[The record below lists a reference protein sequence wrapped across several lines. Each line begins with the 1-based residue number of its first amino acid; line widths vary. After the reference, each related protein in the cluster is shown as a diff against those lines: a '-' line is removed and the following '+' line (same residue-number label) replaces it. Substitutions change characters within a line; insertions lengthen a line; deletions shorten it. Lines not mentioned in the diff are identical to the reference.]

1 MELVKLFV
9 ILIVVKCCCCY
20 WFKKPFILDK
30 IKQTQKKL
38 SKGFNLV
45 KEKLKTK
52 VNMEGIVGTDNSK

>member
-9 ILIVVKCCCCY
+9 ILIVVKGCSCY
-20 WFKKPFILDK
+20 SVERSFILDK

-38 SKGFNLV
+38 SNGVNLV

-52 VNMEGIVGTDNSK
+52 VNKEGIVGTDNSK